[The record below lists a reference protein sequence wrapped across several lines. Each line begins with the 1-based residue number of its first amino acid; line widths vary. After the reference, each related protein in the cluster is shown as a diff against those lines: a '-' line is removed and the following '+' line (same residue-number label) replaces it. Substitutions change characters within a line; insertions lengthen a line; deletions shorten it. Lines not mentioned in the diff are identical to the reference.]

1 MESIQLEQDNLFKI
15 GIKNAEGE
23 DTGEIIT
30 IDLEDIKLPL
40 KCQESEKMIK
50 DNNKWLQAQRII
62 IEKRPDKKGKKL
74 LSANEEALLK
84 LVNEYY
90 EKQTKAYELVLGEG
104 AIKKRLCGRE
114 IYITFFSDLE
124 EQMKKLRPKLNQNVV
139 DIKTKINSIVEKYG
153 QKDSDVMESW
163 KIHNM

>member
-1 MESIQLEQDNLFKI
+1 MESIQLKQDNLLKI
-15 GIKNAEGE
+15 GIKNAEGK

-40 KCQESEKMIK
+40 RCQESEKMIK
-50 DNNKWLQAQRII
+50 DNNRWLQAQRIM

-104 AIKKRLCGRE
+104 AIKKILCGRE
-114 IYITFFSDLE
+114 MYITFFSDLE
-124 EQMKKLRPKLNQNVV
+124 EQMKKLKPKLNQNAV
-139 DIKTKINSIVEKYG
+139 DIKEKIKSITEKYG
-153 QKDSDVMESW
+153 KKDSDVME
-163 KIHNM
+163 

>member
-1 MESIQLEQDNLFKI
+1 MENIQLKQDNLFKI

-40 KCQESEKMIK
+40 RCQESEKMIK
-50 DNNKWLQAQRII
+50 DNNKWLQAQRIM

-104 AIKKRLCGRE
+104 AIKKILCGRE
-114 IYITFFSDLE
+114 MYITFFSDLE
-124 EQMKKLRPKLNQNVV
+124 EQMKKLRPKLNQNAV
-139 DIKTKINSIVEKYG
+139 DLKEKIKSITEKYG
-153 QKDSDVMESW
+153 KKDSDVIE
-163 KIHNM
+163 

>member
-1 MESIQLEQDNLFKI
+1 MESIQLKQDNLFKI

-40 KCQESEKMIK
+40 RCQESEKMIK
-50 DNNKWLQAQRII
+50 DNNRWLQAQRIM

-104 AIKKRLCGRE
+104 AIKKILCGRE
-114 IYITFFSDLE
+114 MYITFFSDLE
-124 EQMKKLRPKLNQNVV
+124 EQMKKLRPKLNQNAV
-139 DIKTKINSIVEKYG
+139 DIKEKIKSITEKYG
-153 QKDSDVMESW
+153 QKDSDVME
-163 KIHNM
+163 

>member
-1 MESIQLEQDNLFKI
+1 MESIQLKQDNLFKI
-15 GIKNAEGE
+15 GIKNAEGK

-30 IDLEDIKLPL
+30 IDLEDLKLPL
-40 KCQESEKMIK
+40 RCQESEKMIK
-50 DNNKWLQAQRII
+50 DNNKWLQAQRIM

-104 AIKKRLCGRE
+104 AIKKILCGRE
-114 IYITFFSDLE
+114 MYITFFSDLE

-139 DIKTKINSIVEKYG
+139 DLKEKIKSITEKYG
-153 QKDSDVMESW
+153 KKDSDVME
-163 KIHNM
+163 

>member
-1 MESIQLEQDNLFKI
+1 MESIQLKQDNLLKI

-40 KCQESEKMIK
+40 RCQESEKMIK
-50 DNNKWLQAQRII
+50 DNNRWLQAQRIM

-104 AIKKRLCGRE
+104 AIKKILCGRE
-114 IYITFFSDLE
+114 MYITFFSDLE
-124 EQMKKLRPKLNQNVV
+124 EQMKKLRPKLNQNAV
-139 DIKTKINSIVEKYG
+139 DIKTKIKSITEKYG
-153 QKDSDVMESW
+153 
-163 KIHNM
+163 

>member
-1 MESIQLEQDNLFKI
+1 MENIQLKQDNLFKI
-15 GIKNAEGE
+15 GIKNAEGK

-40 KCQESEKMIK
+40 RCQESEKMIK
-50 DNNKWLQAQRII
+50 DNNRWLQAQRIM

-104 AIKKRLCGRE
+104 TIKKILCGRE
-114 IYITFFSDLE
+114 MYITFFSDLE
-124 EQMKKLRPKLNQNVV
+124 EQMKKLRPKLNQNAV
-139 DIKTKINSIVEKYG
+139 DLKEKIKSITEKYG
-153 QKDSDVMESW
+153 KKDSDVME
-163 KIHNM
+163 

>member
-1 MESIQLEQDNLFKI
+1 MESIQLKQDNLFKI

-30 IDLEDIKLPL
+30 IDLEDLKLPL
-40 KCQESEKMIK
+40 RCQESEKMIK
-50 DNNKWLQAQRII
+50 DNNKWLQAQRIM

-104 AIKKRLCGRE
+104 AIKKILCGRE
-114 IYITFFSDLE
+114 MYITFFSDLE
-124 EQMKKLRPKLNQNVV
+124 EQMKKLRPKLNQNAV
-139 DIKTKINSIVEKYG
+139 DLKEKIKSITEKYG
-153 QKDSDVMESW
+153 KKDSDVME
-163 KIHNM
+163 

>member
-1 MESIQLEQDNLFKI
+1 MESIQLKQDNLLKI

-40 KCQESEKMIK
+40 RCQESEKMIK
-50 DNNKWLQAQRII
+50 DNNKWLQAQRIM

-104 AIKKRLCGRE
+104 AIKKILCGRE
-114 IYITFFSDLE
+114 MYITFFSDLE
-124 EQMKKLRPKLNQNVV
+124 EQMKKLRPKLNQNAV
-139 DIKTKINSIVEKYG
+139 DLKEKIKSITEKYG
-153 QKDSDVMESW
+153 QKDSDVME
-163 KIHNM
+163 

>member
-1 MESIQLEQDNLFKI
+1 MESIQLKQDNLFKI
-15 GIKNAEGE
+15 GIKNAEGK

-40 KCQESEKMIK
+40 RCQESEKMIK

-104 AIKKRLCGRE
+104 AIKKILCGRE

-139 DIKTKINSIVEKYG
+139 DIKEKIKSITEKYG
-153 QKDSDVMESW
+153 KKDSDVME
-163 KIHNM
+163 

>member
-1 MESIQLEQDNLFKI
+1 MESIQLKQDNLLKI
-15 GIKNAEGE
+15 GIKNAEGK

-40 KCQESEKMIK
+40 RCQESEKMIK
-50 DNNKWLQAQRII
+50 DNNRWLQAQRIM

-104 AIKKRLCGRE
+104 AIKKILCGRE
-114 IYITFFSDLE
+114 MYITFFLDLE
-124 EQMKKLRPKLNQNVV
+124 EQMKKLKPKLNQNAV
-139 DIKTKINSIVEKYG
+139 DIKEKIKSITEKYG
-153 QKDSDVMESW
+153 QKDSDVME
-163 KIHNM
+163 

>member
-1 MESIQLEQDNLFKI
+1 MESIQLKQDNLFKI
-15 GIKNAEGE
+15 GIKNAEGK

-40 KCQESEKMIK
+40 RCQESEKMIK
-50 DNNKWLQAQRII
+50 DNNRWLQAQRIM

-104 AIKKRLCGRE
+104 AIKKILCGRE

-124 EQMKKLRPKLNQNVV
+124 EQMKKLKSKLNQNAV
-139 DIKTKINSIVEKYG
+139 DIKEKIKSITEKYG
-153 QKDSDVMESW
+153 QKDSDVME
-163 KIHNM
+163 

>member
-1 MESIQLEQDNLFKI
+1 MESIQLKQDNLLKI
-15 GIKNAEGE
+15 GIKNAEGK

-30 IDLEDIKLPL
+30 IDLEDLKLPL
-40 KCQESEKMIK
+40 RCQESEKMIK
-50 DNNKWLQAQRII
+50 DNNKWLQAQRIM

-104 AIKKRLCGRE
+104 AIKKILCGRE
-114 IYITFFSDLE
+114 MYITFFSDLE
-124 EQMKKLRPKLNQNVV
+124 EQMKKLRPKLNQNAV
-139 DIKTKINSIVEKYG
+139 DLKEKIKSITEKYG
-153 QKDSDVMESW
+153 KKDSDVME
-163 KIHNM
+163 

>member
-1 MESIQLEQDNLFKI
+1 MESIQLKQDNLFKI

-40 KCQESEKMIK
+40 RCQESEKMIK
-50 DNNKWLQAQRII
+50 DNNKWLQAQRIM

-74 LSANEEALLK
+74 LSANDEALLK

-104 AIKKRLCGRE
+104 TIKKILCGRE
-114 IYITFFSDLE
+114 MYITFIADLE
-124 EQMKKLRPKLNQNVV
+124 EQMKKLKPKLNQNAV
-139 DIKTKINSIVEKYG
+139 DIKEKIKSITEKYG
-153 QKDSDVMESW
+153 KKDSDVME
-163 KIHNM
+163 

>member
-1 MESIQLEQDNLFKI
+1 MESIQLKQDNLFKI

-40 KCQESEKMIK
+40 RCQESEKMIK
-50 DNNKWLQAQRII
+50 DNNRWLQAQRII

-104 AIKKRLCGRE
+104 AIKKILCGRE

-139 DIKTKINSIVEKYG
+139 DIKTKIKSIVEKYG
-153 QKDSDVMESW
+153 QKDSDVME
-163 KIHNM
+163 

>member
-1 MESIQLEQDNLFKI
+1 MESIQLKQDNLLKI
-15 GIKNAEGE
+15 GIKNAEGK

-40 KCQESEKMIK
+40 RCQESEKMIK
-50 DNNKWLQAQRII
+50 DNNRWLQAQRIM

-104 AIKKRLCGRE
+104 AIKKILCGRE
-114 IYITFFSDLE
+114 MYITFFMDLDKE
-124 EQMKKLRPKLNQNVV
+124 MEKLKPLLNKNAL
-139 DIKTKINSIVEKYG
+139 DIKAKIKSIATKYSQE
-153 QKDSDVMESW
+153 DSDVME
-163 KIHNM
+163 

>member
-1 MESIQLEQDNLFKI
+1 MESIQLKQDNLFKI

-40 KCQESEKMIK
+40 RCQESEKMIK
-50 DNNKWLQAQRII
+50 DNNKWLQAQRIM

-104 AIKKRLCGRE
+104 AIKKILCGRE
-114 IYITFFSDLE
+114 MYITFFSDLE
-124 EQMKKLRPKLNQNVV
+124 EQMKKLRPKLNQNAV
-139 DIKTKINSIVEKYG
+139 DIKTKIKSITEKYG
-153 QKDSDVMESW
+153 QKDSDVME
-163 KIHNM
+163 

>member
-1 MESIQLEQDNLFKI
+1 MESIQLRQDNLFKI
-15 GIKNAEGE
+15 GIKNAEGK

-40 KCQESEKMIK
+40 RCQESEKMIK
-50 DNNKWLQAQRII
+50 DNNKWLQAQRIM

-104 AIKKRLCGRE
+104 AIKKILCGRE
-114 IYITFFSDLE
+114 MYITFFSDLE
-124 EQMKKLRPKLNQNVV
+124 EQMKKLRPKLNQNAV
-139 DIKTKINSIVEKYG
+139 DLKEKIKSITEKYG
-153 QKDSDVMESW
+153 KKDSDVME
-163 KIHNM
+163 

>member
-1 MESIQLEQDNLFKI
+1 MESIQLKQDNLLKI
-15 GIKNAEGE
+15 GIKNAEGK

-50 DNNKWLQAQRII
+50 DNNKWLQAQRIM

-84 LVNEYY
+84 LVNKYY
-90 EKQTKAYELVLGEG
+90 KRQTEAYELVLGEG
-104 AIKKRLCGRE
+104 AIKKILCGRE
-114 IYITFFSDLE
+114 MYITFFMDLDKE
-124 EQMKKLRPKLNQNVV
+124 MEKLKPLLNKNAL
-139 DIKTKINSIVEKYG
+139 DIKEKIKSIATKYSQE
-153 QKDSDVMESW
+153 DSDVME
-163 KIHNM
+163 

>member
-1 MESIQLEQDNLFKI
+1 MESIQLKQDNLFKI
-15 GIKNAEGE
+15 GIKNAEGK

-40 KCQESEKMIK
+40 RCQESEKMIK
-50 DNNKWLQAQRII
+50 DNNKWLQAQRIM

-104 AIKKRLCGRE
+104 AIKKILCGRE
-114 IYITFFSDLE
+114 MYITFFSDLE
-124 EQMKKLRPKLNQNVV
+124 EQMKKLRPKLNQNAV
-139 DIKTKINSIVEKYG
+139 DLKEKIKSITEKYG
-153 QKDSDVMESW
+153 KKDSDVME
-163 KIHNM
+163 

>member
-1 MESIQLEQDNLFKI
+1 MENIQLKQDNLFKI
-15 GIKNAEGE
+15 GIKNAEGK
-23 DTGEIIT
+23 DIGEIIT
-30 IDLEDIKLPL
+30 IDLEDLKLPL
-40 KCQESEKMIK
+40 RCQESEKMIK
-50 DNNKWLQAQRII
+50 DNNRWLQAQRIM

-104 AIKKRLCGRE
+104 AIKKILCGRE

-139 DIKTKINSIVEKYG
+139 DIKTKIKSIVEKYG
-153 QKDSDVMESW
+153 QKDSDVME
-163 KIHNM
+163 

>member
-1 MESIQLEQDNLFKI
+1 MENIQLKQDNLFKI

-40 KCQESEKMIK
+40 RCQESEKMIK
-50 DNNKWLQAQRII
+50 DNNKWLQAQRIM

-104 AIKKRLCGRE
+104 AIKKILCGRE
-114 IYITFFSDLE
+114 MYITFFSDLE
-124 EQMKKLRPKLNQNVV
+124 EQMKKLRPKLNQNAV
-139 DIKTKINSIVEKYG
+139 DLKEKIKSITEKYG
-153 QKDSDVMESW
+153 KKDSDVME
-163 KIHNM
+163 

>member
-1 MESIQLEQDNLFKI
+1 MENIQLKQDNLFKI
-15 GIKNAEGE
+15 GIKNAEGK

-40 KCQESEKMIK
+40 RCQESEKMIK
-50 DNNKWLQAQRII
+50 DNNKWLQAQRIM

-104 AIKKRLCGRE
+104 AIKKILCGRE
-114 IYITFFSDLE
+114 MYITFFSDLE

-139 DIKTKINSIVEKYG
+139 DIKEKIKSITEKYG
-153 QKDSDVMESW
+153 KKDSDVME
-163 KIHNM
+163 

>member
-1 MESIQLEQDNLFKI
+1 MESIQLKQDNLFKI

-50 DNNKWLQAQRII
+50 DNNRWLQAQRIM

-104 AIKKRLCGRE
+104 AIKKILCGRE

-124 EQMKKLRPKLNQNVV
+124 EQMKKLKSKLNQNAV
-139 DIKTKINSIVEKYG
+139 DIKEKIKSITEKYG
-153 QKDSDVMESW
+153 QKDSDVME
-163 KIHNM
+163 

>member
-1 MESIQLEQDNLFKI
+1 MENIQLKQDNLFKI
-15 GIKNAEGE
+15 GIKNAEGK

-40 KCQESEKMIK
+40 RCQESEKMIK
-50 DNNKWLQAQRII
+50 DNNRWFQAQRIM

-104 AIKKRLCGRE
+104 AIKKILCGRE
-114 IYITFFSDLE
+114 MYITFFTDLE
-124 EQMKKLRPKLNQNVV
+124 EQMKKLRPKLNQNAV
-139 DIKTKINSIVEKYG
+139 DLKEKIKSITEKYG
-153 QKDSDVMESW
+153 KKDSDVME
-163 KIHNM
+163 

>member
-1 MESIQLEQDNLFKI
+1 MESIQLKQDNLLKI
-15 GIKNAEGE
+15 GIKNAEGK

-30 IDLEDIKLPL
+30 IDLEAIKLPL
-40 KCQESEKMIK
+40 RCQESEKMIK
-50 DNNKWLQAQRII
+50 DNNRWLQAQRIM

-104 AIKKRLCGRE
+104 AIKKILCGRE
-114 IYITFFSDLE
+114 MYITFFMDLDKE
-124 EQMKKLRPKLNQNVV
+124 MEKLKPLLNKNAL
-139 DIKTKINSIVEKYG
+139 DIKEKIKSIATKYSQE
-153 QKDSDVMESW
+153 DSDVME
-163 KIHNM
+163 

>member
-1 MESIQLEQDNLFKI
+1 MESIQLKQDNLLKI

-40 KCQESEKMIK
+40 RCQESEKMIK
-50 DNNKWLQAQRII
+50 DNNKWLQAQRIM

-104 AIKKRLCGRE
+104 AIKKILCGRE
-114 IYITFFSDLE
+114 MYITFFSDLE

-139 DIKTKINSIVEKYG
+139 DIKTKIKSIVEKYG
-153 QKDSDVMESW
+153 QKDSDVME
-163 KIHNM
+163 

>member
-1 MESIQLEQDNLFKI
+1 MESIQLKQDNLFKI
-15 GIKNAEGE
+15 GIKNAEGK

-40 KCQESEKMIK
+40 RCQESEKMIK
-50 DNNKWLQAQRII
+50 DNNRWLQAQRIM

-104 AIKKRLCGRE
+104 AIKKILGGRE
-114 IYITFFSDLE
+114 MYITFFSDLE
-124 EQMKKLRPKLNQNVV
+124 EQMKKLRPKLNQNAV
-139 DIKTKINSIVEKYG
+139 DLKEKIKSITEKYG
-153 QKDSDVMESW
+153 KKDSDVME
-163 KIHNM
+163 

>member
-1 MESIQLEQDNLFKI
+1 MENIQLKQDNLFKI
-15 GIKNAEGE
+15 GIKNAEGK

-40 KCQESEKMIK
+40 RCQESEKMIK
-50 DNNKWLQAQRII
+50 DNNRWLQAQRIM

-104 AIKKRLCGRE
+104 AIKKILCGRE
-114 IYITFFSDLE
+114 MYITFFSDLE
-124 EQMKKLRPKLNQNVV
+124 EQMKKLRPKLNQNAV
-139 DIKTKINSIVEKYG
+139 DLKEKIKSITEKYG
-153 QKDSDVMESW
+153 KKDSDVME
-163 KIHNM
+163 

>member
-1 MESIQLEQDNLFKI
+1 MESIQLKQDNLFKI
-15 GIKNAEGE
+15 GIKNAEGK

-40 KCQESEKMIK
+40 RCQESEKMIK
-50 DNNKWLQAQRII
+50 DNNRWLQAQRIM

-104 AIKKRLCGRE
+104 AIKKILCGRE
-114 IYITFFSDLE
+114 MYITFFSDLE

-139 DIKTKINSIVEKYG
+139 DIKTKIKSIVEKYG
-153 QKDSDVMESW
+153 QKDSDVME
-163 KIHNM
+163 

>member
-1 MESIQLEQDNLFKI
+1 MENIQLKQDNLFKI

-40 KCQESEKMIK
+40 RCQESEKMIK
-50 DNNKWLQAQRII
+50 DNNKWLQAQRIM

-90 EKQTKAYELVLGEG
+90 EKQTKAYELILSEG
-104 AIKKRLCGRE
+104 AIKKILCGRE
-114 IYITFFSDLE
+114 MYITFFSDLE
-124 EQMKKLRPKLNQNVV
+124 EQMKKLRPKLNQNAV
-139 DIKTKINSIVEKYG
+139 DIKAKIKSITEKYG
-153 QKDSDVMESW
+153 QKDSDVME
-163 KIHNM
+163 